1 MNKPFTIGITG
12 GSGSGK
18 TFFLQGLSSLFDPED
33 ICLISQDNYYKPR
46 DQQPIDENGIKNF
59 DLPIS
64 IDREAFLMDLL
75 KIKSG
80 QNVIKKEYTF
90 NNPAAEPT
98 LLEFK
103 TAPIIIVEGLFVQ
116 YFKEIEKEL
125 DLRIFI
131 EAKDHVKLG
140 RRIKR
145 DQVER
150 GYDLDDV
157 LYRYQYHVMPIYES
171 QIEPLK
177 HEADLVIPNNSNFA
191 KALDVLSIFLKTKL
205 SRWQYLFFHSK
216 GFINLYKVN

>member
-1 MNKPFTIGITG
+1 MNKHFTIGITG

-18 TFFLQGLSSLFDPED
+18 TFFLQGLSNFFKPEE

-46 DQQPIDENGIKNF
+46 EQQSVDENGIKNF
-59 DLPIS
+59 DLPVS
-64 IDREAFLMDLL
+64 IDREAFLEDLL
-75 KIKSG
+75 KLKAG

-90 NNPAAEPT
+90 NNPSAEPQM
-98 LLEFK
+98 LEFK

-116 YFKEIEKEL
+116 YFEEISKEI
-125 DLRIFI
+125 DLKIFI

-157 LYRYQYHVMPIYES
+157 LYRYQFHVMPIYENL
-171 QIEPLK
+171 IEPLK
-177 HEADLVIPNNSNFA
+177 HHSDLVIPNNSHF
-191 KALDVLSIFLKTKL
+191 KAGLDVLATYLK
-205 SRWQYLFFHSK
+205 SK
-216 GFINLYKVN
+216 IKEVGN

>member
-1 MNKPFTIGITG
+1 MNRPFTIGITG

-18 TFFLQGLSSLFDPED
+18 TFFLQELSALFKPEE

-46 DQQPIDENGIKNF
+46 EQQPIDENGVKNF

-64 IDREAFLMDLL
+64 IDHEAFLSDLL
-75 KIKSG
+75 KLKSG
-80 QNVIKKEYTF
+80 QNVVKKEYTF
-90 NNPAAEPT
+90 NNPSAEPHM
-98 LLEFK
+98 LEFK
-103 TAPIIIVEGLFVQ
+103 TAPVLIVEGLFVQ
-116 YFKEIEKEL
+116 YFDEIAKEI
-125 DLRIFI
+125 DLKIFI

-157 LYRYQYHVMPIYES
+157 LYRYQYHVMPIFEN

-177 HEADLVIPNNSNFA
+177 HNADLIIPNNKHFK
-191 KALDVLSIFLKTKL
+191 KALNLLSTYLKTKI
-205 SRWQYLFFHSK
+205 
-216 GFINLYKVN
+216 G

>member
-1 MNKPFTIGITG
+1 MSKPYTIGITG

-18 TFFLQGLSSLFDPED
+18 TFFLQGLSAMFKPED

-46 DQQPIDENGIKNF
+46 NQQPVDE
-59 DLPIS
+59 LPVS
-64 IDREAFLMDLL
+64 IDREAFLIDLL

-80 QNVIKKEYTF
+80 QNVLKKEYTF
-90 NNPAAEPT
+90 NNPNAEPK

-103 TAPIIIVEGLFVQ
+103 SAPIIIVEGLFVQ
-116 YFKEIEKEL
+116 FFEEIEKEL

-157 LYRYQYHVMPIYES
+157 LYHVMPIYES

-177 HEADLVIPNNSNFA
+177 HQADLVIPNNSNFTR
-191 KALDVLSIFLKTKL
+191 ALDVLAN
-205 SRWQYLFFHSK
+205 YLRSK
-216 GFINLYKVN
+216 VGALAN

>member
-1 MNKPFTIGITG
+1 MNRPFTIGITG

-18 TFFLQGLSSLFDPED
+18 TFFLQELSALFKPEE

-46 DQQPIDENGIKNF
+46 EQQPIDENGVKNF

-64 IDREAFLMDLL
+64 IDHEEFLNDLL
-75 KIKSG
+75 KLKSG

-90 NNPAAEPT
+90 NNPSAEPHM
-98 LLEFK
+98 LEFK
-103 TAPIIIVEGLFVQ
+103 TAPILIVEGLFVQ
-116 YFKEIEKEL
+116 YFDEIAKEI
-125 DLRIFI
+125 DLKIFI

-157 LYRYQYHVMPIYES
+157 LYRYQYHVMPIFEN

-177 HEADLVIPNNSNFA
+177 HNADLIIPNNKHFK
-191 KALDVLSIFLKTKL
+191 KALDLLSTYLKTKI
-205 SRWQYLFFHSK
+205 
-216 GFINLYKVN
+216 G